1 MAGTV
6 HVIGAGLAGLA
17 AAVRL
22 VKRGVPVVLHEAA
35 PQAGGRCRS
44 YFDRQLNAVIDNGN
58 HLVLSG
64 NTTMR
69 EFTRTIG
76 SEHTLTG
83 PDRAEFAFVDLTSG
97 ERWTVRLSEGRLP
110 WWIFDSNAR
119 VPGTKWSDYL
129 SLAPLLRAG
138 PDATMT
144 DAMRCPPAL
153 YHRLIHPLFL
163 AVLNADPAEGSAQMA
178 AAVIRETLAAGGKA
192 CHPLIA
198 SEGLDV
204 SFVTPALAFLQANG
218 ARVMMQHRV
227 RTLGF
232 APDDSRVESID
243 FGDGPQALAADDAVV
258 LAVPPNVAAGLVPDL
273 TTPDEYRAIVNAH
286 FRVSPPPG
294 CPPMIGVVNGVS
306 DWIFAFDGRLSV
318 TISGADHLL
327 DESRESLAL
336 RIWDEVARAC
346 QVPATPM
353 PVWQLV
359 REKRATFAATPAQD
373 KRRPGART
381 RWRNLALAGD
391 WTATGLP
398 ATIEGA
404 LRSGNRAADVLHP
417 A

>member
-22 VKRGVPVVLHEAA
+22 ATRGVSVVLHEAA

-83 PDRAEFAFVDLTSG
+83 PGRAEFAFVDLDSD

-110 WWIFDSNAR
+110 WWIFDKTAR

-144 DAMRCPPAL
+144 DAMHCPPAL
-153 YHRLIHPLFL
+153 YKRLIHPLFL

-178 AAVIRETLAAGGKA
+178 GAVIRETLVPGGKA

-204 SFVTPALAFLQANG
+204 SFVTPALAYLEAKG

-227 RTLGF
+227 RAMHF
-232 APDDSRVESID
+232 AADGRRVESID
-243 FGDGPQALAADDAVV
+243 FGDGPEALAAGDAVV
-258 LAVPPNVAAGLVPDL
+258 LAVPPNVAASLVPGL

-286 FRVSPPPG
+286 YQVPPPPG

-327 DESRESLAL
+327 DESRESLAQ
-336 RIWDEVARAC
+336 RIWEEVAKAC
-346 QVPATPM
+346 RMPSTPM

-373 KRRPGART
+373 KRRPGVKT
-381 RWRNLALAGD
+381 RWRNLVLAGD

>member
-22 VKRGVPVVLHEAA
+22 ATRGVPVVLHEAA

-64 NTTMR
+64 NATMR

-83 PDRAEFAFVDLTSG
+83 PGRAEFAFVDLDSD

-110 WWIFDSNAR
+110 WWIFDKHAR

-144 DAMRCPPAL
+144 DAMNCPPAL
-153 YHRLIHPLFL
+153 YKRLIHPLFL

-178 AAVIRETLAAGGKA
+178 GAVIRETLVPGGKA

-198 SEGLDV
+198 SDGLDV
-204 SFVTPALAFLQANG
+204 TFVTPALAYLEAKG

-227 RTLGF
+227 RALHYAADG
-232 APDDSRVESID
+232 SRVDAID
-243 FGDGPQALAADDAVV
+243 FGDGPQSLAADDAVV
-258 LAVPPNVAAGLVPDL
+258 LAVPPNVAASLVPDL

-286 FRVSPPPG
+286 YQVPPPPG

-336 RIWDEVARAC
+336 RIWEEVAKAC
-346 QVPATPM
+346 KIASTPV

-373 KRRPGART
+373 KRRPAAKT
-381 RWRNLALAGD
+381 RWQNLVLAGD

-404 LRSGNRAADVLHP
+404 LRSGNRAADLLHRG
-417 A
+417 

>member
-22 VKRGVPVVLHEAA
+22 VTRGVPVVLHEAA

-44 YFDRQLNAVIDNGN
+44 YFDRQLNAMIDNGN

-76 SEHTLTG
+76 SDHTLTG
-83 PDRAEFAFVDLTSG
+83 PDRAEFAFVDLKSD

-110 WWIFDSNAR
+110 WWIFDSKSR

-153 YHRLIHPLFL
+153 YQRLIHPLFL

-198 SEGLDV
+198 SKGLDV

-227 RTLGF
+227 RALGF
-232 APDDSRVESID
+232 APDGSRVESID

-286 FRVSPPPG
+286 FQVPPPPG

-404 LRSGNRAADVLHP
+404 LRSGNRAADVLHR

>member
-1 MAGTV
+1 MVGTV

-22 VKRGVPVVLHEAA
+22 AARGESVVLHEAA

-64 NTTMR
+64 NGTMR

-76 SEHTLTG
+76 SAHTLTG
-83 PDRAEFAFVDLTSG
+83 PDRAEFAFVDLDSD

-110 WWIFDSNAR
+110 WWIFDKQAR

-153 YHRLIHPLFL
+153 YKRLIHPLFL

-204 SFVTPALAFLQANG
+204 SFVTPALAFLEANG

-227 RTLGF
+227 RALGF
-232 APDDSRVESID
+232 AEDDSRVDAID
-243 FGDGPQALAADDAVV
+243 FGDGPQALAVDDAVV
-258 LAVPPNVAAGLVPDL
+258 LAVPPNVAASLVPGL

-286 FRVSPPPG
+286 YQIAPPPG

-336 RIWDEVARAC
+336 RIWEEVARAC
-346 QVPATPM
+346 KVQSTPM

-404 LRSGNRAADVLHP
+404 LRSGNRAADLLRP

>member
-1 MAGTV
+1 MPGTV

-22 VKRGVPVVLHEAA
+22 ATRGVAVVLHEAA

-44 YFDRQLNAVIDNGN
+44 YFDKQLNAVIDNGN

-83 PDRAEFAFVDLTSG
+83 PDRAEFAFVDLESD

-110 WWIFDSNAR
+110 WWIFDKHAR

-144 DAMRCPPAL
+144 DAMNCPPML
-153 YHRLIHPLFL
+153 YKRLIHPLFL

-178 AAVIRETLAAGGKA
+178 GAVLRETLVPGGKS

-198 SEGLDV
+198 TDGLDV
-204 SFVTPALAFLQANG
+204 SFVTPALAYLEAKG
-218 ARVMMQHRV
+218 AQVMMQHRV
-227 RTLGF
+227 RELHF
-232 APDDSRVESID
+232 AADGSRVEAID
-243 FGDGPQALAADDAVV
+243 FGDGPEPLAADDAVV
-258 LAVPPNVAAGLVPDL
+258 LAVPPNVAASLVPSL

-286 FRVSPPPG
+286 YQVPPPPG

-336 RIWDEVARAC
+336 RIWEEVAKAC
-346 QVPATPM
+346 KISSTPM

-373 KRRPGART
+373 KRRPGAKT
-381 RWRNLALAGD
+381 RWRNLLLAGD

-404 LRSGNRAADVLHP
+404 LRSGNLAADLLHR

>member
-22 VKRGVPVVLHEAA
+22 VTRGVPVVLHEAA

-44 YFDRQLNAVIDNGN
+44 YFDPQLNSVIDNGN

-64 NTTMR
+64 NSTMR

-76 SEHTLTG
+76 SAHTLTG
-83 PDRAEFAFVDLTSG
+83 PGRAEFAFVDLDSD

-110 WWIFDSNAR
+110 WWIFDKNAR
-119 VPGTKWSDYL
+119 VPGTRWSDYL

-144 DAMRCPPAL
+144 DAMNCPPTL

-198 SEGLDV
+198 CDGLDV
-204 SFVTPALAFLQANG
+204 SFVTPALAFLEAKG
-218 ARVMMQHRV
+218 ARVLMQHRV
-227 RTLGF
+227 RALGF
-232 APDDSRVESID
+232 APDGSRVESID
-243 FGDGPQALAADDAVV
+243 FGDGPQALAAADAVV
-258 LAVPPNVAAGLVPDL
+258 LAVPPNVAAALVPDL

-286 FRVSPPPG
+286 FQVPPPPG

-336 RIWDEVARAC
+336 RIWEEVARAC
-346 QVPATPM
+346 RLPSTPM

-373 KRRPGART
+373 KRRPGAQT

-404 LRSGNRAADVLHP
+404 LRSGNRAADVLCP

>member
-22 VKRGVPVVLHEAA
+22 VTRGVPDVLHEAA

-64 NTTMR
+64 NSTMR

-76 SEHTLTG
+76 SAHTLTG
-83 PDRAEFAFVDLTSG
+83 PGRAEFAFVDLDSD

-110 WWIFDSNAR
+110 WWIFDKNAR
-119 VPGTKWSDYL
+119 VPGTRWSDYL

-144 DAMRCPPAL
+144 DAMNCPPTL

-198 SEGLDV
+198 CDGLDV
-204 SFVTPALAFLQANG
+204 SFVTPALAFLEAKG
-218 ARVMMQHRV
+218 ARVLMQHRV
-227 RTLGF
+227 RALGF
-232 APDDSRVESID
+232 APDGSRVESID
-243 FGDGPQALAADDAVV
+243 FGDGPQALAAADAVV
-258 LAVPPNVAAGLVPDL
+258 LAVPPNVAAALVPDL

-286 FRVSPPPG
+286 FQVPPPPG

-336 RIWDEVARAC
+336 RIWEEVARAC
-346 QVPATPM
+346 RLPSTPM

-373 KRRPGART
+373 KRRPGAQT

-404 LRSGNRAADVLHP
+404 LRSGNRAADVLCP

>member
-22 VKRGVPVVLHEAA
+22 ATRGVSVVLHEAA

-69 EFTRTIG
+69 EFTRIIG
-76 SEHTLTG
+76 SEHTLSG
-83 PDRAEFAFVDLTSG
+83 PDRAEFAFIDLDSD
-97 ERWTVRLSEGRLP
+97 ERWTVRLSEGCLP
-110 WWIFDSNAR
+110 WWIFDRHAR

-138 PDATMT
+138 PDATMS
-144 DAMRCPPAL
+144 DAMRCPPML
-153 YHRLIHPLFL
+153 YKRLIHPLFL

-198 SEGLDV
+198 SDGLDV
-204 SFVTPALAFLQANG
+204 SFVTPALAYLEAKG

-227 RTLGF
+227 RALGYS
-232 APDDSRVESID
+232 PDGSRVESID
-243 FGDGPQALAADDAVV
+243 FGDGPQPLGTDDAVV
-258 LAVPPNVAAGLVPDL
+258 LAVPPNVAAALVPEL

-286 FRVSPPPG
+286 FQVSPPPG

-336 RIWDEVARAC
+336 RIWEEVARAC
-346 QVPATPM
+346 RVPSAPM

-381 RWRNLALAGD
+381 RWRNLVLAGD

-404 LRSGNRAADVLHP
+404 LRSGNRAADVLRP
-417 A
+417 D

>member
-17 AAVRL
+17 ASVRL
-22 VKRGVPVVLHEAA
+22 ATRGVPVVLHEAA

-44 YFDRQLNAVIDNGN
+44 YFDPQLNAVIDNGN

-76 SEHTLTG
+76 AEHTLTG
-83 PDRAEFAFVDLTSG
+83 PDRAQFAFVDLESD

-153 YHRLIHPLFL
+153 YQKLIHPLFL

-204 SFVTPALAFLQANG
+204 SFVTPALAFLEAKG

-232 APDDSRVESID
+232 APDGSRVESID

-258 LAVPPNVAAGLVPDL
+258 LAVPPNVAAALVPDL

-286 FRVSPPPG
+286 FQVPPPPG

-336 RIWDEVARAC
+336 RIWEEVARAC
-346 QVPATPM
+346 QVPAAPM

-373 KRRPGART
+373 KRRPGTRT
-381 RWRNLALAGD
+381 RWRNLVLAGD

>member
-1 MAGTV
+1 MARTV

-22 VKRGVPVVLHEAA
+22 ATRGVAVVLHEAA

-64 NTTMR
+64 NSTMR
-69 EFTRTIG
+69 AFTRTIG

-83 PDRAEFAFVDLTSG
+83 PGRAEFAFVDLESD
-97 ERWTVRLSEGRLP
+97 ERWTVRLSEGRVP
-110 WWIFDSNAR
+110 WWIFDKGAR

-138 PDATMT
+138 PQATMT
-144 DAMRCPPAL
+144 EAMNCPPVL
-153 YHRLIHPLFL
+153 YKRLIHPLFL

-178 AAVIRETLAAGGKA
+178 GAVIRETLVPGGKA

-204 SFVTPALAFLQANG
+204 SFVTPALAYLDAKG

-227 RTLGF
+227 RALHY
-232 APDDSRVESID
+232 APDGSRVEAID
-243 FGDGPQALAADDAVV
+243 FGDGPEALAADDAVV
-258 LAVPPNVAAGLVPDL
+258 LAVPPNVAASLVPDL

-286 FRVSPPPG
+286 YQVPPPPG

-327 DESRESLAL
+327 DESRESLAS
-336 RIWDEVARAC
+336 RIWEEVAKAC
-346 QVPATPM
+346 NLPATPM

-373 KRRPGART
+373 KRRPGAKT
-381 RWRNLALAGD
+381 RWRNLVLAGD

-404 LRSGNRAADVLHP
+404 LRSGNRAADLL
-417 A
+417 

>member
-1 MAGTV
+1 MPGTV

-22 VKRGVPVVLHEAA
+22 ATRGVAVVLHEAA

-44 YFDRQLNAVIDNGN
+44 YFDKQLNAVIDNGN

-83 PDRAEFAFVDLTSG
+83 PDRAEFAFVDLESD

-110 WWIFDSNAR
+110 WWIFDKHAR

-144 DAMRCPPAL
+144 DAMRCPPML
-153 YHRLIHPLFL
+153 YKRLIHPLFL

-178 AAVIRETLAAGGKA
+178 GAVIRETLVPGGKA

-204 SFVTPALAFLQANG
+204 TFVTPALAYLEAKG

-227 RTLGF
+227 RELHF
-232 APDDSRVESID
+232 AADGSRVEAID
-243 FGDGPQALAADDAVV
+243 FGDGPEPLAVDDAVV
-258 LAVPPNVAAGLVPDL
+258 LAVPPNVAASLVPSL

-286 FRVSPPPG
+286 YQVPPPPG

-336 RIWDEVARAC
+336 RIWEEVARAC
-346 QVPATPM
+346 KIPSTPM

-373 KRRPGART
+373 KRRPGAKT
-381 RWRNLALAGD
+381 RWQNLVLAGD

-404 LRSGNRAADVLHP
+404 LRSGNRAADLV
-417 A
+417 

>member
-1 MAGTV
+1 MSGTA

-83 PDRAEFAFVDLTSG
+83 PDRAEFAFVDLTSD

-119 VPGTKWSDYL
+119 VPGTKWLDYL

-153 YHRLIHPLFL
+153 YQRLIHPLFL

-178 AAVIRETLAAGGKA
+178 AAVIRETLAAGGNA

-204 SFVTPALAFLQANG
+204 SFVTPALAFLEAHG

-227 RTLGF
+227 RALGF
-232 APDDSRVESID
+232 SPDDSRVESID

-286 FRVSPPPG
+286 FQVPPPPG

-327 DESRESLAL
+327 DESREALAL
-336 RIWDEVARAC
+336 RIWNEVARAC

>member
-1 MAGTV
+1 MSGTA

-83 PDRAEFAFVDLTSG
+83 PDRAEFAFVDLTSD

-138 PDATMT
+138 PEATMT

-153 YHRLIHPLFL
+153 YQRLIHPLFL

-227 RTLGF
+227 RALGF

-286 FRVSPPPG
+286 FQVPPPPG

>member
-22 VKRGVPVVLHEAA
+22 ASRGVSVVLHEAA

-69 EFTRTIG
+69 DFTRIIG

-83 PDRAEFAFVDLTSG
+83 PDRAEFAFVDLEND

-110 WWIFDSNAR
+110 WWIFDKGAR
-119 VPGTKWSDYL
+119 VPGTTWSDYL

-144 DAMRCPPAL
+144 DAMNCPPAL
-153 YHRLIHPLFL
+153 YKRLIHPLFL

-204 SFVTPALAFLQANG
+204 SFVTPALAHLEARG

-227 RTLGF
+227 RAMQF
-232 APDDSRVESID
+232 AADGSRVEAID

-258 LAVPPNVAAGLVPDL
+258 LAVPPNVAASLVPDL

-286 FRVSPPPG
+286 FQVPPPPG

-336 RIWDEVARAC
+336 RIWEEVARAC
-346 QVPATPM
+346 RVPSTPM

-381 RWRNLALAGD
+381 RWHNLALAGD

-404 LRSGNRAADVLHP
+404 LRSGNRAADLLRP

>member
-1 MAGTV
+1 MSGTA

-83 PDRAEFAFVDLTSG
+83 PDRAEFAFVDLTSD

-153 YHRLIHPLFL
+153 YQRLIHPLFL

-204 SFVTPALAFLQANG
+204 SFVTPALAFLEANG

-227 RTLGF
+227 RALGF
-232 APDDSRVESID
+232 APDDSRVASID
-243 FGDGPQALAADDAVV
+243 FGDGPQVLAADDAVV

-286 FRVSPPPG
+286 FQVPPPPG

>member
-1 MAGTV
+1 MSGTA

-83 PDRAEFAFVDLTSG
+83 PDRAEFAFVDLTSD

-153 YHRLIHPLFL
+153 YQRLIHPLFL

-204 SFVTPALAFLQANG
+204 SFVTPALAFLEANG

-227 RTLGF
+227 RALGF
-232 APDDSRVESID
+232 APDDSGVASID

-286 FRVSPPPG
+286 FQVSPPPG

-327 DESRESLAL
+327 DESREALAL

>member
-1 MAGTV
+1 MSGTA

-83 PDRAEFAFVDLTSG
+83 PDRAEFAFVDLTSD

-153 YHRLIHPLFL
+153 YQRLIHPLFL

-204 SFVTPALAFLQANG
+204 SFVTPALAFLEANG
-218 ARVMMQHRV
+218 AHVMMQHRV
-227 RTLGF
+227 RALGF
-232 APDDSRVESID
+232 APDDSRVASID

-286 FRVSPPPG
+286 FQVSPPPG

-327 DESRESLAL
+327 DESREALAL

>member
-1 MAGTV
+1 MARTV

-22 VKRGVPVVLHEAA
+22 ATRGVAVVLHEAA

-64 NTTMR
+64 NSTMR

-83 PDRAEFAFVDLTSG
+83 PGRAEFAFVDLESD

-110 WWIFDSNAR
+110 WWIFDKGAR

-138 PDATMT
+138 PQATMT
-144 DAMRCPPAL
+144 EAMNCPPVL
-153 YHRLIHPLFL
+153 YKRLIHPLFL

-178 AAVIRETLAAGGKA
+178 GAVIRETLVPGGKA

-204 SFVTPALAFLQANG
+204 SFVTPALAYLAAKG

-227 RTLGF
+227 RALHY
-232 APDDSRVESID
+232 APHSCRVEAID
-243 FGDGPQALAADDAVV
+243 FGDGPEALSADDAVV
-258 LAVPPNVAAGLVPDL
+258 LAVPPNVAASLVPDL

-286 FRVSPPPG
+286 YQVPPPPG

-336 RIWDEVARAC
+336 RIWEEVAKAC
-346 QVPATPM
+346 NLPATPM

-373 KRRPGART
+373 KRRPGAKT
-381 RWRNLALAGD
+381 RWRNLVLAGD

-404 LRSGNRAADVLHP
+404 LRSGNRAADLL
-417 A
+417 

>member
-1 MAGTV
+1 MSGTV

-17 AAVRL
+17 ASVRL
-22 VKRGVPVVLHEAA
+22 VTRGVPVVLHEAA

-44 YFDRQLNAVIDNGN
+44 YFDPQLNAVIDNGN

-69 EFTRTIG
+69 EFTRAIG
-76 SEHTLTG
+76 AEHTLTG
-83 PDRAEFAFVDLTSG
+83 PDRAEFAFVDLASD

-110 WWIFDSNAR
+110 WWIFDHNAR

-153 YHRLIHPLFL
+153 YQRLIHPLFL

-198 SEGLDV
+198 SDGLDA
-204 SFVTPALAFLQANG
+204 SFVTPALAFLEAKG

-232 APDDSRVESID
+232 APDGSRVESID

-258 LAVPPNVAAGLVPDL
+258 LAVPPNVAAALVPDL

-286 FRVSPPPG
+286 FQVPPPPG

-336 RIWDEVARAC
+336 RIWEEVAHAC

-404 LRSGNRAADVLHP
+404 LRSGNRAAEVLRP

>member
-22 VKRGVPVVLHEAA
+22 ASRGVSVVLHEAA

-69 EFTRTIG
+69 DFTRIIG

-83 PDRAEFAFVDLTSG
+83 PDRAEFAFVDLEND

-110 WWIFDSNAR
+110 WWIFDKGAR
-119 VPGTKWSDYL
+119 VPGTTWSDYL

-144 DAMRCPPAL
+144 DAMNCPPAL
-153 YHRLIHPLFL
+153 YKRLIHPLFL

-204 SFVTPALAFLQANG
+204 SFVTPALAYLEARG

-227 RTLGF
+227 RAMQF
-232 APDDSRVESID
+232 AADGSRVEAID
-243 FGDGPQALAADDAVV
+243 FGDGPQALTADDAVV
-258 LAVPPNVAAGLVPDL
+258 LAVPPNVAASLVPDL

-286 FRVSPPPG
+286 FQVPPPPG

-336 RIWDEVARAC
+336 RIWEEVARAC
-346 QVPATPM
+346 RVPSTPM

-381 RWRNLALAGD
+381 RWHNLALAGD

-404 LRSGNRAADVLHP
+404 LRSGNRAADLLRP

>member
-1 MAGTV
+1 
-6 HVIGAGLAGLA
+6 
-17 AAVRL
+17 
-22 VKRGVPVVLHEAA
+22 
-35 PQAGGRCRS
+35 
-44 YFDRQLNAVIDNGN
+44 
-58 HLVLSG
+58 
-64 NTTMR
+64 
-69 EFTRTIG
+69 
-76 SEHTLTG
+76 
-83 PDRAEFAFVDLTSG
+83 
-97 ERWTVRLSEGRLP
+97 
-110 WWIFDSNAR
+110 
-119 VPGTKWSDYL
+119 DYL

-153 YHRLIHPLFL
+153 YKRLIHPLFL
-163 AVLNADPAEGSAQMA
+163 AVLNADPAEGSARMA

-198 SEGLDV
+198 GEGLDV
-204 SFVTPALAFLQANG
+204 SFVTPALAFLEANG

-227 RTLGF
+227 RALGF
-232 APDDSRVESID
+232 AGDDSRVDAID
-243 FGDGPQALAADDAVV
+243 FGDGPQALAVDDAVV
-258 LAVPPNVAAGLVPDL
+258 LAVPPNVAASLVPGL

-286 FRVSPPPG
+286 YQIAPPPG

-336 RIWDEVARAC
+336 RIWEEVARAC
-346 QVPATPM
+346 KVQSTPM

-404 LRSGNRAADVLHP
+404 LRSGNRAADLLRP

>member
-1 MAGTV
+1 MSGTA

-83 PDRAEFAFVDLTSG
+83 PDRAEFAFVDLTSD

-110 WWIFDSNAR
+110 WWIFDSTAR

-153 YHRLIHPLFL
+153 YQRLIHPLFL

-178 AAVIRETLAAGGKA
+178 ASVIRETLAAGGKA

-204 SFVTPALAFLQANG
+204 SFVTPALAFLEANG

-227 RTLGF
+227 RALGF
-232 APDDSRVESID
+232 APDDSRVASID

-286 FRVSPPPG
+286 FQVPPPPG

-373 KRRPGART
+373 KLRPGART

>member
-22 VKRGVPVVLHEAA
+22 ASRGAAVVLHEAA

-64 NTTMR
+64 NTAMR
-69 EFTRTIG
+69 EFTRVIG

-83 PDRAEFAFVDLTSG
+83 PGRAEFAFVDLESD

-110 WWIFDSNAR
+110 WWIFDRRAR

-138 PDATMT
+138 PEATMT
-144 DAMRCPPAL
+144 DAMRCPPTL
-153 YHRLIHPLFL
+153 YKRLIHPLFL

-178 AAVIRETLAAGGKA
+178 GAVIRETLAAGGKA

-198 SEGLDV
+198 SDGLDV
-204 SFVTPALAFLQANG
+204 SFVTPALAFLDAKG
-218 ARVMMQHRV
+218 AQVLMQHRV
-227 RTLGF
+227 RALGY
-232 APDDSRVESID
+232 AADGSRVESID
-243 FGDGPQALAADDAVV
+243 FGDGPQALGEDDAVV
-258 LAVPPNVAAGLVPDL
+258 LAVPPNVAASLVPGL

-286 FRVSPPPG
+286 FQVPPPPG

-306 DWIFAFDGRLSV
+306 DWIFAFENRLSV

-327 DESRESLAL
+327 DESRESLAQ
-336 RIWDEVARAC
+336 RIWEEVARAC
-346 QVPATPM
+346 RVPATPM

-373 KRRPGART
+373 TRRPGTKT
-381 RWRNLALAGD
+381 RWRNLMLAGD

-404 LRSGNRAADVLHP
+404 LRSGNRAADELRP

>member
-22 VKRGVPVVLHEAA
+22 ASRGAAVVLHEAA

-64 NTTMR
+64 NTAMR
-69 EFTRTIG
+69 EFTRVIG

-83 PDRAEFAFVDLTSG
+83 PGRAEFAFVDLESD

-110 WWIFDSNAR
+110 WWIFDRRAR

-138 PDATMT
+138 PEATMT
-144 DAMRCPPAL
+144 DAMRCPPTL
-153 YHRLIHPLFL
+153 YKRLIHPLFL

-178 AAVIRETLAAGGKA
+178 GAVIRETLAAGGKA

-198 SEGLDV
+198 SDGLDV
-204 SFVTPALAFLQANG
+204 SFVTPALAFLDAKG
-218 ARVMMQHRV
+218 AQVLMQHRV
-227 RTLGF
+227 RALGY
-232 APDDSRVESID
+232 AADGSRVESID
-243 FGDGPQALAADDAVV
+243 FGDGPQALGEDDAVV
-258 LAVPPNVAAGLVPDL
+258 LAVPPNVAASLVPGL

-286 FRVSPPPG
+286 FQVPPPPG

-306 DWIFAFDGRLSV
+306 DWIFAFENRLSV

-327 DESRESLAL
+327 DESRESLAQ
-336 RIWDEVARAC
+336 RIWEEVARAC
-346 QVPATPM
+346 RVPATPM

-373 KRRPGART
+373 TRRPGTKT
-381 RWRNLALAGD
+381 RWRNLMLAGD
-391 WTATGLP
+391 WTDTGLP

-404 LRSGNRAADVLHP
+404 LRSGNRAADELRP